1 MPAIEYLE
9 SHVVYENP
17 RPHVHSRH
25 GYFPGLALLPS
36 GELIALFVIA
46 EAFEA
51 PNGTTWV
58 ARSRD
63 DGRTWTLQGPLY
75 HKAVVGFETT
85 DSLKPTLLRDGS
97 LIATGYRFHRHDP
110 EMPIAIPETGGIL
123 PGDDIVSFSSDEGR
137 TWTVPAI
144 IARSHPELL
153 EISGPCIESRRS
165 GDLLAVA
172 APYRMPDGS
181 NPSGQ
186 IGVLVRSRDKGRTWD
201 DTARYF
207 TTPGNRITPFEGRIC
222 EMQEGRLV
230 ALVWAYDAAAD
241 AHLANHVAVS
251 HDDGRTWSSPAPTPH
266 HGQASNLLWLG
277 EDLLLTI
284 HAHRGGAT
292 PASTSAW
299 WTSAETRGSRSPK
312 RSFSAQAPPDRRA
325 RGSKWPK
332 CSALC
337 ASASPPSS
345 SWPAEEFWPRTGPS
359 RTARA
364 ASGRT
369 ACACAYRRRAAVNSS
384 APSRRPGPARRSGP

>member
-284 HAHRGGAT
+284 HAHRGGRDT
-292 PASTSAW
+292 GVYVRLVDFRGDAW
-299 WTSAETRGSRSPK
+299 KPLAETVIFGAGAPGQTREGQQMAEMFRSL
-312 RSFSAQAPPDRRA
+312 RFGQ
-325 RGSKWPK
+325 
-332 CSALC
+332 
-337 ASASPPSS
+337 PSLLKL
-345 SWPAEEFWPRTGPS
+345 
-359 RTARA
+359 
-364 ASGRT
+364 ASGGILASHWAVEDGQGRIRT
-369 ACACAYRRRAAVNSS
+369 HRLRVRL
-384 APSRRPGPARRSGP
+384 